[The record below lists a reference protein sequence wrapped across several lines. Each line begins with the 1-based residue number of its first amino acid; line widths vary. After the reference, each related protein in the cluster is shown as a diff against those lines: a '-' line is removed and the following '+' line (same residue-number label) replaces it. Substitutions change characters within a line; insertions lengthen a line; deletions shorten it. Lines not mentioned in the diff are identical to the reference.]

1 MIKIDKNATK
11 PILLDV
17 QSISDD
23 RGILLPFTDH
33 IDHELFRRCYVV
45 EDYGTGVIRGLHYH
59 KLEAKIFTIVSG
71 AGKFITVKLSPEL
84 AEDGN
89 QGEIKKYIEKHPETV
104 NSFVLSGKH
113 HGVLFIP
120 PKFANG
126 WISLQDNTILVAL
139 GNLRF
144 ERAKDDDLRLSPY
157 IINEDYWKV
166 IGR

>member
-1 MIKIDKNATK
+1 MIKIDKDITEPTFLN
-11 PILLDV
+11 V

-33 IDHELFRRCYVV
+33 IDHELFHRCYIV
-45 EDYGTGVIRGLHYH
+45 ENYGVGVIRGLHYH
-59 KLEAKIFTIVSG
+59 KEETKIFTVVSG
-71 AGKFITVKLSPEL
+71 AGKFITVKLAPEL
-84 AEDGN
+84 VEREN
-89 QGEIKKYIEKHPETV
+89 EEEIRKYTEEHPEV
-104 NSFVLSGKH
+104 VKSFVLSSKH
-113 HGVLFIP
+113 HGVIVIP

-139 GNLRF
+139 SNLRF
-144 ERAKDDDLRLSPY
+144 EKAKDDDLRLSPY